1 MGLSLGRIGSIN
13 TTSTIGQLSSVRDR
27 NYQVSNEAGFS
38 DAYLERVNAGAGA
51 SNGITPVD
59 PVQYPNASRM
69 VTAENRVKQLDA
81 DIETQKAYNKLA
93 ERFSGNTSYDALR
106 QGVEYSVAG
115 AHIDA
120 YA

>member
-1 MGLSLGRIGSIN
+1 M
-13 TTSTIGQLSSVRDR
+13 
-27 NYQVSNEAGFS
+27 
-38 DAYLERVNAGAGA
+38 NAGAGA
-51 SNGITPVD
+51 SDGITPVN

-69 VTAENRVKQLDA
+69 VTAANRVKQLDA